1 MRILQQIGARLISP
15 SSSSSAATTD
25 YYDYHRDYYYALR
38 PCAQIASDRVLPD
51 AAIASLWPAC
61 RAYLAGHRPD
71 QAVLV
76 AANYGGTPIEA
87 NVALSV
93 TAGPAGWVA
102 LLLHVFLVEVYVSG
116 FFFLGGFFFK
126 KKKSNPPS

>member
-15 SSSSSAATTD
+15 SSSSSAAASAAAAATTD

-61 RAYLAGHRPD
+61 RAYLTGHRPD

-116 FFFLGGFFFK
+116 FFL
-126 KKKSNPPS
+126 SNPLS